1 MEGYIGDFNNMVRD
15 VWQMMGDIGVEAL
28 RYVLVV

>member
-28 RYVLVV
+28 PYVLVV